1 VNHEQPSPADLDRHD
16 LQQDPVPVGSEK
28 DESWIQQA
36 RSGWCGL
43 SEDDS
48 RLLDNVP
55 AALATDAMPRRGSR
69 VSDDHDLTVIVSDSL
84 GHNSE

>member
-1 VNHEQPSPADLDRHD
+1 MNHEQPSPVDLDRHD
-16 LQQDPVPVGSEK
+16 VQQDPVPVGSEK

-55 AALATDAMPRRGSR
+55 AALALMRCR
-69 VSDDHDLTVIVSDSL
+69 VADLVCLTTMT
-84 GHNSE
+84 